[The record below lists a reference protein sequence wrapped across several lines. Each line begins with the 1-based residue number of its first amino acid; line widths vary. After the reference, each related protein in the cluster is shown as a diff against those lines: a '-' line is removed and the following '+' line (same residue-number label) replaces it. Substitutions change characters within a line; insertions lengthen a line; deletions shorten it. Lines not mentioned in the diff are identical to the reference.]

1 MLGEFFLPFLVI
13 DSEKIGD
20 RFMVDI
26 QLFQVEIV
34 WARQPANG
42 RFERAACLFA
52 AINDPFE
59 HSHVLA
65 EARPEEFSIL
75 AFAEPVHVED
85 ERRIGETFS
94 DVHPMP
100 EIIADVVSAEGQHRH
115 RIAPDF
121 ADSSRRG
128 CGCL

>member
-1 MLGEFFLPFLVI
+1 MF
-13 DSEKIGD
+13 DS
-20 RFMVDI
+20 
-26 QLFQVEIV
+26 QLFAVGTV
-34 WARQPANG
+34 WARQPAHG

-52 AINDPFE
+52 PINDPFE

-100 EIIADVVSAEGQHRH
+100 EIIADVVSTERQHRH
-115 RIAPDF
+115 GIAPDF
-121 ADSSRRG
+121 AYRASRG
-128 CGCL
+128 CGRL

>member
-13 DSEKIGD
+13 DSEKVGD

-26 QLFQVEIV
+26 ELFQIEIV

-42 RFERAACLFA
+42 RFERAASPLA

-59 HSHVLA
+59 HAHVLA

-75 AFAEPVHVED
+75 ALAEPVHVED
-85 ERRIGETFS
+85 ERRISETFS

-100 EIIADVVSAEGQHRH
+100 EIIADVVSAER
-115 RIAPDF
+115 
-121 ADSSRRG
+121 
-128 CGCL
+128 

>member
-1 MLGEFFLPFLVI
+1 
-13 DSEKIGD
+13 
-20 RFMVDI
+20 MVDI

-42 RFERAACLFA
+42 RFERAACPFA

-59 HSHVLA
+59 HAHILT
-65 EARPEEFSIL
+65 EARPEEFSVR

-94 DVHPMP
+94 DVHPMA
-100 EIIADVVSAEGQHRH
+100 EIIADVVSAERQHRH

-121 ADSSRRG
+121 ADSARRG
-128 CGCL
+128 CSCL